1 MWERIDRAVVSQE
14 WFSSFLGTKVHHIN
28 STTSD
33 HKFLWIEIA
42 DLDFQRRKKLFR
54 FEEMWLADKGCGE
67 VVEGVWLSNIGGTEY
82 TQVLRKIDS
91 CGRELTKWS

>member
-67 VVEGVWLSNIGGTEY
+67 VVEGVWLSNIGGTEN